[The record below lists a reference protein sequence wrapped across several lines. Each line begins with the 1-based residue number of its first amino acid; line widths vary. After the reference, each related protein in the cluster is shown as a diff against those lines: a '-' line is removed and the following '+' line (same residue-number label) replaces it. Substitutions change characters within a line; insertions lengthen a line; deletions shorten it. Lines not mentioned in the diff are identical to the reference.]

1 MTVTVITTTEDLT
14 ALCQR
19 LGSAEFITVDTEFMR
34 ETTFWPILCL
44 AQVAGPDEAA
54 AIDTMAP
61 GIDLAPLYELLADP
75 SVLKVFHAARQ
86 DLEIFHHL
94 DGRVPAPLF
103 DSQVAAMVCGFGE
116 QVSYQALAAKLA
128 GARLDKS
135 SRFTDWS
142 HRPLSQRQLEY
153 AIGDVTHLRVIYE
166 RLSAELD
173 KSGRAAW
180 VAEEMTALTDPV
192 LYEQLPANA
201 WRRIKSR
208 STDGRFLAVL
218 SQVAAWREK
227 QAQGRDL
234 PRNRILRDESL
245 LEISARAPITVEDL
259 ARTRGL
265 GRRLAEG
272 AMGQSLIAAVKA
284 GVATPEEDRPRVAK
298 PRPPARGAG
307 PVIELLKVLLKMR
320 CEAHD
325 VAQRLIASSA
335 DLERIATENKA
346 DVPAMAGWRREVFGE
361 DALALKAG
369 KLALSIKG
377 GRLRVERRDPIEE
390 AAD

>member
-1 MTVTVITTTEDLT
+1 MSVTLITTTEDLA
-14 ALCQR
+14 ALCRR
-19 LGSAEFITVDTEFMR
+19 LSSAEFITVDTEFMR
-34 ETTFWPILCL
+34 ERTFWPILCL

-54 AIDTMAP
+54 AIDTLAP
-61 GIDLAPLYELLADP
+61 GLDLAPLYELLADP

-94 DGRVPAPLF
+94 DGRVPTPLF

-153 AIGDVTHLRVIYE
+153 AIGDVTHLRVIYQ

-180 VAEEMTALTDPV
+180 VAEEMTALSDPG
-192 LYEQLPANA
+192 LYEQLPVNA
-201 WRRIKSR
+201 WKRIKSR

-227 QAQGRDL
+227 EAQARDV
-234 PRNRILRDESL
+234 PRNRVLRDESL
-245 LEISARAPITVEDL
+245 LEIAARAPTTVDGL

-265 GRRLAEG
+265 GKRLAEG
-272 AMGQSLIAAVKA
+272 GMGRSLIAAVTA
-284 GVATPEEDRPRVAK
+284 GLAIPEADRPRVPK
-298 PRPPARGAG
+298 PRPPTRGTG
-307 PVIELLKVLLKMR
+307 PVVELLKVLLKMR

-325 VAQRLIASSA
+325 VAQRLVASSA
-335 DLERIATENKA
+335 ELERIAAEHNA
-346 DVPAMAGWRREVFGE
+346 DVPALAGWRREIFGE
-361 DALALKAG
+361 DALALKSG
-369 KLALSIKG
+369 KLALSIKN
-377 GRLRVERRDPIEE
+377 GRIHVERLDARE

>member
-1 MTVTVITTTEDLT
+1 MTINVITATEDLA
-14 ALCQR
+14 ALCRR
-19 LGSAEFITVDTEFMR
+19 LSTAEFITVDTEFMR
-34 ETTFWPILCL
+34 ESTFWPILCL
-44 AQVAGPDEAA
+44 AQVAGPDETA
-54 AIDTMAP
+54 AIDTLAP
-61 GIDLAPLYELLADP
+61 GIDLAPLFALLSDP

-128 GARLDKS
+128 GAHLDKS

-142 HRPLSQRQLEY
+142 HRPLSERQLEY
-153 AIGDVTHLRVIYE
+153 AIGDVTYLRVIYE
-166 RLSAELD
+166 RLSGSLE

-180 VAEEMTALTDPV
+180 VAEEMTALCDPA
-192 LYEQLPANA
+192 LYEQHPKNA

-208 STDGRFLAVL
+208 STDRRFLAVL
-218 SQVAAWREK
+218 STVAAWRDKE
-227 QAQGRDL
+227 AQSRDQ

-245 LEISARAPITVEDL
+245 LEIAARAPITVDGL

-265 GRRLAEG
+265 GKRLAEG
-272 AMGQSLIAAVKA
+272 GMGRSLIAAVEA
-284 GVATPEEDRPRVAK
+284 GLAIPEQDRPKAAEA
-298 PRPPARGAG
+298 RPPARGAG
-307 PVIELLKVLLKMR
+307 PVVELLKVLLKMK
-320 CEAHD
+320 CGAHD
-325 VAQRLIASSA
+325 VAQRLVATSA
-335 DLERIATENKA
+335 DLERIATDDDA
-346 DVPAMAGWRREVFGE
+346 DVPTLHGWRREIFGE

-369 KLALSIKG
+369 KLALSVRD
-377 GRLRVERRDPIEE
+377 GRLRVDRLNVSE

>member
-19 LGSAEFITVDTEFMR
+19 LASAEFITVDTEFMR
-34 ETTFWPILCL
+34 ETTFWPKLCL

-54 AIDTMAP
+54 AIDTMAS
-61 GIDLAPLYELLADP
+61 GLDLAPLFELLSNP

-94 DGRVPAPLF
+94 DGRVPGPLF

-128 GARLDKS
+128 GAHLDKS

-142 HRPLSQRQLEY
+142 HRPLSERQLEY
-153 AIGDVTHLRVIYE
+153 AIGDVTHLRVIYQ
-166 RLSAELD
+166 RLSDSLE
-173 KSGRAAW
+173 KSGRATW
-180 VAEEMTALTDPV
+180 VAEEMTALSDPA
-192 LYEQLPANA
+192 LYEQLPVNA
-201 WRRIKSR
+201 WKRIKSR

-227 QAQGRDL
+227 EAQARDQ

-245 LEISARAPITVEDL
+245 LEIAARAPTSVDGL

-265 GRRLAEG
+265 GKRLAEG
-272 AMGQSLIAAVKA
+272 SMGKSLIAAVTA
-284 GVATPEEDRPRVAK
+284 GLAMPEADRPKAPK
-298 PRPPARGAG
+298 ARPSARGAG
-307 PVIELLKVLLKMR
+307 PVIELLKVLLKKK

-325 VAQRLIASSA
+325 VAQRLVANSA
-335 DLERIATENKA
+335 ELERIAAENDA
-346 DVPAMAGWRREVFGE
+346 DVPALNGWRREIFGE
-361 DALALKAG
+361 DALALKSG

-377 GRLRVERRDPIEE
+377 GQVHVDRLDAIME
-390 AAD
+390 ADE